1 MDADMVIATNNTTA
15 AANSATAVDQGLHVL
30 VAFLRSHGI
39 GVDPEQ
45 LRHRFGNA
53 IGVPEMLRCAKELG
67 LKARCFRTN
76 WKRLATT
83 PLPGVAVLRDGSFLF
98 VGKVGEGKAIVQS
111 PLSPRPTM
119 LTQAQL
125 EEVWDGQIVL
135 MARRAGLLDL
145 SRRFDI
151 TWFLG
156 AIHKYR
162 HVLSQVLVA
171 SFFLQ
176 LFALVSPL
184 FFQVVIDKVLV
195 HHSMSTLDVLMIGL
209 VTISVFETILGI
221 LRTYVFA
228 HTTNRIDVELGARL
242 FRHLLA
248 LPIAYFQTRRV
259 GDSVARVRELENI
272 RNFLTS
278 SALTLVIDLVF
289 TFVFLGVMYIYSP
302 LLTFLVLGSFP
313 FYIGISVLVTP
324 LFRDRLNEKFNRG
337 AENQAF
343 LVESVNG
350 IETLK
355 SMAVEPQMQRRW
367 EEQLA
372 SYVTASFRVL
382 SLGNTASQLVQL
394 VNKLVTA
401 GVLFFGAKLVIDGDL
416 SVGELV
422 AFNILASRVSAPVL
436 RLAQIWQDFHQA
448 RLSVARLGDILNSR
462 PEPIYNPGQTA
473 LPAVRGEIA
482 FEHATFRYRI
492 DGPEVLHDV
501 NLRVPA
507 GQVVGIVGQSGSG
520 KSTLAKLIQRLYV
533 PETGRVLVDGIDLS
547 VVDPSWLRRQIGVVL
562 QDSVLFN
569 CSVRD
574 NIALADPSMPIE
586 RIITAAQVAGAHEFI
601 LELPNGYDTIVGER
615 GSSLSGGQRQ
625 RLAIARCLVMNP
637 RILIFDEATSALDYE
652 SERIIQQNMPQL
664 TRGRTVFIIAHR
676 LSMVRRSDR
685 IITIDRGRIVE
696 DGTHDELIG
705 TGGRYASLHR
715 LQAGIHEVA

>member
-1 MDADMVIATNNTTA
+1 MAAGADNVIAA
-15 AANSATAVDQGLHVL
+15 DQGLAIL
-30 VAFLRSHGI
+30 VALLRFHGI
-39 GVDPEQ
+39 GAEPEQ
-45 LRHRFGNA
+45 LRHRFGQGT
-53 IGVPEMLRCAKELG
+53 IGVPEMLRCAKEFG
-67 LKARCFRTN
+67 LKARAYRTN
-76 WKRLATT
+76 WSRLTTT
-83 PLPGVAVLRDGSFLF
+83 PLPGIAVLRDGGYLFL
-98 VGKVGEGKAIVQS
+98 GKIGDDKAIVQS
-111 PLSPRPTM
+111 PLSPRFALMTR
-119 LTQAQL
+119 AEL
-125 EEVWDGQIVL
+125 EAVWDGQLVL
-135 MARRAGLLDL
+135 MTRRAGLLDL

-162 HVLSQVLVA
+162 HVLGKVLVA

-195 HHSMSTLDVLMIGL
+195 HRSLSTLDVLVIGL

-248 LPIAYFQTRRV
+248 LPVAYFQARRV

-278 SALTLVIDLVF
+278 SALTLVIDLFF
-289 TFVFLGVMYIYSP
+289 TFVFLAVMIIYSP
-302 LLTFLVLGSFP
+302 LLTFVVLGSFP
-313 FYIGISVLVTP
+313 LYIGISALATP
-324 LFRDRLNEKFNRG
+324 LFRRRLDEKFERG

-350 IETLK
+350 VETLK

-372 SYVTASFRVL
+372 GYVTASFRVL

-394 VNKLVTA
+394 INKLVTA
-401 GVLFFGAKLVIDGDL
+401 GVLYFGAKLVIEGSL

-422 AFNILASRVSAPVL
+422 AFNILAGRVSAPVL

-448 RLSVARLGDILNSR
+448 RLSVARLGDILNTT
-462 PEPIYNPGQTA
+462 PEPIHNPGQTA
-473 LPAVRGEIA
+473 LPAIRGHIV

-492 DGPEVLHDV
+492 DGPEVLHDLS
-501 NLRVPA
+501 LRVPA
-507 GQVVGIVGQSGSG
+507 GQVVGIVGPSGSG
-520 KSTLAKLIQRLYV
+520 KSTFAKLIQRLYV
-533 PETGRVLVDGIDLS
+533 PESGRVLVDGIDLGM
-547 VVDPSWLRRQIGVVL
+547 VDPSWLRRQIGVVL
-562 QDSVLFN
+562 QENVLFN

-574 NIALADPSMPIE
+574 NIALADRAMPIE
-586 RIITAAQVAGAHEFI
+586 RIIAAAQLSGAHDFI
-601 LELPNGYDTIVGER
+601 LELPKGYDTIVGER

-625 RLAIARCLVMNP
+625 RLAIARALMVNP
-637 RILIFDEATSALDYE
+637 HILIFDEATSALDYE
-652 SERIIQQNMPQL
+652 SERIIQQNMPQIAK
-664 TRGRTVFIIAHR
+664 GRTVFIIAHR
-676 LSMVRRSDR
+676 LSTVRRTDR
-685 IITIDRGRIVE
+685 IITIDRGRLVE
-696 DGTHDELIG
+696 DGTHDELIKQ
-705 TGGRYASLHR
+705 GGRYASLHC
-715 LQAGIHEVA
+715 LQAGIHEVR